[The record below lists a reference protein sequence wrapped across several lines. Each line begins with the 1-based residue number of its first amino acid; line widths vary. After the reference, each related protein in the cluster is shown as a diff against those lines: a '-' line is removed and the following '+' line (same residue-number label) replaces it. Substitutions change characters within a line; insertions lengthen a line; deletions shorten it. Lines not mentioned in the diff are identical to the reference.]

1 METGRP
7 PEIHITANGPATAS
21 LTSEYGDGF
30 VTVKKSEEYTDRLY
44 PAVRRYTEEEGRDPD
59 AIETTLLVIVSYHP
73 VTTGPSKGRVR
84 GGQRPRTSSIG
95 RRQTPGD
102 RTREKAIEEQIEAKF
117 LIVDDP
123 ATIAGRPEEY
133 AEMGFDRIAMGI
145 RAPSPRICSR
155 SWGTRSSSRV
165 TSRGRPSRRRL
176 HALAA
181 TRSPCSHQLDPTRPT
196 P

>member
-59 AIETTLLVIVSYHP
+59 AIETTLLVIASYHP
-73 VTTGPSKGRVR
+73 VTTGPSRGRVR

-102 RTREKAIEEQIEAKF
+102 RTREKAIEEHIEAKL
-117 LIVDDP
+117 LIADDP
-123 ATIAGRPEEY
+123 ATIAGRPKSTQ
-133 AEMGFDRIAMGI
+133 R
-145 RAPSPRICSR
+145 
-155 SWGTRSSSRV
+155 
-165 TSRGRPSRRRL
+165 
-176 HALAA
+176 
-181 TRSPCSHQLDPTRPT
+181 
-196 P
+196 